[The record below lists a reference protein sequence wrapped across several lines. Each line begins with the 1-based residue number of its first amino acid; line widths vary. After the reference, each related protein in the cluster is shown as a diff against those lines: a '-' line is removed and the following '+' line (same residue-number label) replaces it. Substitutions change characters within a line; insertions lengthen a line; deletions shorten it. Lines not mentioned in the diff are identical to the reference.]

1 MADVVSTVSG
11 AGADAFK
18 QVKNLSPEAK
28 DRLQV
33 FVNRVEM
40 AKETLREFLA
50 GYNEGKEEEAARQA
64 AEREEEALQAA
75 AATLSS
81 QQHPHPQ
88 SSPPTTPPSQ
98 PSSPSSP
105 SSS

>member
-1 MADVVSTVSG
+1 MADV

-18 QVKNLSPEAK
+18 QAKNLSPEAK

-33 FVNRVEM
+33 FVKDRVEM

-75 AATLSS
+75 AAALSS